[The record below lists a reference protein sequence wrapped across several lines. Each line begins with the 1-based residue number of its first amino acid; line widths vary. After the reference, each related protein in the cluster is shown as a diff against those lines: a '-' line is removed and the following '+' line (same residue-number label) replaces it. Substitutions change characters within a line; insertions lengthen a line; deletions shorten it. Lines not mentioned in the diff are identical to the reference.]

1 MKSGWEI
8 RLKEEDIPLSEEKIQ
23 KMRESLIK
31 CQNNKDC
38 IIIIK
43 KFPMTIEEILKI
55 VKQKHKKA
63 AIALAGN
70 IFWEDELYEYSIQI
84 NRWDYTTIDYECYF
98 VDYNDDDADI
108 YYKEKL
114 SIDNNILEIKHLLGL
129 PISKKDFMNW
139 IEEKEIDKNLFK
151 DLKVPEDNKYWRL
164 YNIIKNLS

>member
-43 KFPMTIEEILKI
+43 KLPMTIEEILKI
-55 VKQKHKKA
+55 VKQKHRKA
-63 AIALAGN
+63 FIYYGDS
-70 IFWEDELYEYSIQI
+70 IFWSDKLYDYSIQI
-84 NRWDYTTIDYECYF
+84 DRWDHTIIDYECYSIDDC
-98 VDYNDDDADI
+98 DYDNI
-108 YYKEKL
+108 YYKERF
-114 SIDNNILEIKHLLGL
+114 SINNNILELKHLLCL
-129 PISKKDFMNW
+129 PISEKDFMNW
-139 IEEKEIDKNLFK
+139 VEEKEIDKNLFK